1 MFASERD
8 LLAIEP
14 HAFTDALWA
23 GRRVTG
29 GQGDVSGTTLT
40 AASASVGFDA
50 AQVAAGQVVVVAG
63 VPLEVVSV
71 VSATQL
77 AVSLLRADASGP
89 ALPPAPVAG
98 VGFTVVSFAPQIAL
112 VHRQL
117 LGLLGLEG
125 VDGPGADAIVD
136 TGALAHAEALGALH
150 LIYSA
155 ASALSGPSSALGA
168 RAAQYRELFSAARRG
183 LAVRLDLDGDGVA
196 DATRRPS
203 LVHLVRG

>member
-40 AASASVGFDA
+40 ATSASVGFDA

-77 AVSLLRADASGP
+77 AVSLLRDD
-89 ALPPAPVAG
+89 
-98 VGFTVVSFAPQIAL
+98 F
-112 VHRQL
+112 
-117 LGLLGLEG
+117 
-125 VDGPGADAIVD
+125 D
-136 TGALAHAEALGALH
+136 GALAKAGRLQEIFDVSSHYEARFWQMCW
-150 LIYSA
+150 
-155 ASALSGPSSALGA
+155 SG
-168 RAAQYRELFSAARRG
+168 E
-183 LAVRLDLDGDGVA
+183 
-196 DATRRPS
+196 TW
-203 LVHLVRG
+203 